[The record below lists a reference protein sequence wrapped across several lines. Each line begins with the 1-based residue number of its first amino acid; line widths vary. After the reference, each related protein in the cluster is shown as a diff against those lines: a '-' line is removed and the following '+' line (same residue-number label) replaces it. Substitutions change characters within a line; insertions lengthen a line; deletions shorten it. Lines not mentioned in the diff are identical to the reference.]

1 MGTPVEVLGV
11 EGDWVLVY
19 VFEVEIDGELH
30 NDVTGYAYI
39 DNVPG
44 VEPEQPEEPVDPEEE
59 QQPKFKVT
67 IFSSRRSVMA
77 PGEIVYL
84 TSKLEGFEGYETLCQ
99 WQVDMGEGFVNVKGA
114 NEETYS
120 FESSVE
126 TLSYDWRLA
135 VYYR

>member
-1 MGTPVEVLGV
+1 
-11 EGDWVLVY
+11 
-19 VFEVEIDGELH
+19 
-30 NDVTGYAYI
+30 
-39 DNVPG
+39 
-44 VEPEQPEEPVDPEEE
+44 
-59 QQPKFKVT
+59 
-67 IFSSRRSVMA
+67 MA

-84 TSKLEGFEGYETLCQ
+84 TSKLEGFEGYVTLCQ
-99 WQVDMGEGFVNVKGA
+99 WQVDMGEGFVNVQGA